1 MRAIWLF
8 CLVHALALSMQGA
21 TITGLSANQTTA
33 ETLVGTIVGPGI
45 TVIPGSVSL
54 VGVNGQQGT
63 FTNGLASIGLASG
76 IVLTSG
82 SAAGLNGA
90 NVSDP
95 ETLGDGGSG
104 SNTWSNDLDTPGD
117 SELTNIAGELT
128 FDANV
133 LSFSF
138 QFGDGS
144 VGGNLFFRFVFAS
157 EEYID
162 YVDSDFNDVFAFFVD
177 GMNVALVAGQPI
189 TINNINPTM
198 NAGSYV
204 NNVANTNGFANAG
217 RAIQADGF
225 TVVLVAQALNLGPG
239 THRMSF
245 RIADASDGVLD
256 AAVFI
261 GGGTFSNENPTVPE
275 PGTWVMI
282 GAGLAL
288 LGLGRRRR
296 A

>member
-1 MRAIWLF
+1 MRAIGLL
-8 CLVHALALSMQGA
+8 CLVHALALTMQAA
-21 TITGLSANQTTA
+21 TITGLNANQSTA
-33 ETLVGTIVGPGI
+33 EALVGTIVGPGI

-82 SAAGLNGA
+82 SASGLNGM
-90 NVSDP
+90 NSSDP

-104 SNTWSNDLDTPGD
+104 SNNWSTSLGTPGD
-117 SELTNIAGELT
+117 SALSAIAGEDT
-128 FDANV
+128 FDAND

-138 QFGDGS
+138 QFGDGTI
-144 VGGNLFFRFVFAS
+144 GGNIFFRFVFAS

-162 YVDSDFNDVFAFFVD
+162 YVDTQFNDVFAFFVD
-177 GMNVALVAGQPI
+177 GVNVALVGGQPI
-189 TINNINPTM
+189 TINNINPLT
-198 NAGSYV
+198 NPGSYV
-204 NNVANTNGFANAG
+204 NNVANTNGFANAN

-225 TVVLVAQALNLGPG
+225 TIVLVAQALNLGPG

-245 RIADASDGVLD
+245 RIADASDEVLD

-282 GAGLAL
+282 AAGLAL
-288 LGLGRRRR
+288 LGAARRRK

>member
-189 TINNINPTM
+189 TINNINPTT
-198 NAGSYV
+198 NSGSYV